1 MLSLIP
7 EFRQAVRGVAAARG
21 FSALVVGVLGAG
33 LACVL
38 FMLAII
44 NGLMLKPLPFA
55 DASRLL
61 NAGFRQVGS
70 PDDVRS
76 VPGRDVLDW
85 QKYLA
90 DTADV
95 AAFTDG
101 TVTLGDRDSVR
112 RYSGAFFSAGL
123 MPMLGAQPVLG
134 RPFTSADDAADAP
147 LTAIIS
153 HDVWQT
159 AFAGAADIVGRP
171 VRVNGQDAT
180 IIGVMDPEFSFP
192 QRQKIW
198 VPARIARDAPRRV
211 AFTFST
217 MIKPHPGFD
226 AAQVRA
232 RLEAW
237 FADARKGDVEY
248 FRELQPDVESFERS
262 LVNTQS
268 RAIIGVMLIAVV
280 LVLLVA
286 AANAANL
293 LLTRTLGRRQELAVR
308 AALGAGRGRLALH
321 LVLESLIL
329 SLAALAIA
337 LPLALA
343 GVRWLIASFAQ
354 TANSGPPTWMH
365 FDLDAR
371 MIGFAALA
379 ALVTALVTG
388 LLPALRAAD
397 AAVSTTLRD
406 GSRSST
412 ASGFARV
419 SRALVIGEIA
429 LSCMLLATAG
439 VTIGGIRAISQFDL
453 GVDRDHML
461 TARVALLSDKYAD
474 DAERVRFFTRFV
486 DALRAEPDVVDASVS
501 TALPGWNGDQH
512 PLLPEGAAP
521 TDKVAPR
528 VRFGAVD
535 GHFIGAFGARLLQ
548 GRFLDE
554 RDNSDGPL
562 TAVVDQTFADRYG
575 KAEAVIGRR
584 FVLDPGESGA
594 RTFTVVGVTAALH
607 LDGID
612 NPVMPSVLV
621 PFAKA
626 PDKYVSIGVRTKDN
640 PAAFA
645 PRLSA
650 VLRGLDQDTPAY
662 FVRTYGEVFLES
674 SFGDHVLAELF
685 TAFGIVALVLAS
697 AGLYGVVAYAV
708 GQRTREIGIRR
719 ALGAP
724 DSSVLR
730 SVFGRNAVFVLL
742 GLVIGMGLGV
752 PFSGMLADTLIG
764 PISDAMRSQPLVWIS
779 VPVVL
784 AAIAMLAAFVPARRA
799 LRIDPMVAL
808 REQ

>member
-1 MLSLIP
+1 MRSLIP
-7 EFRQAVRGVAAARG
+7 DLRQAIRGVVAARG
-21 FSALVVGVLGAG
+21 FSLLVVGVLGAG

-38 FMLAII
+38 FMLVII

-61 NAGFRQVGS
+61 NAGFRQAGS
-70 PDDVRS
+70 PDDLRS
-76 VPGRDVLDW
+76 VPGRDLLDW

-90 DTADV
+90 GTADV
-95 AAFTDG
+95 AGVAEG
-101 TVTLGDRDSVR
+101 SVTMGDRDSVR
-112 RYSGAFFSAGL
+112 RYSGAFVSASL
-123 MPMLGAQPVLG
+123 LPILGVQPALG
-134 RPFTSADDAADAP
+134 RAFTQGDDIAGAP
-147 LTAIIS
+147 LTVIIG

-159 AFAGAADIVGRP
+159 AYAGATDIVGRA

-180 IIGVMDPEFSFP
+180 IIGVMGPEFSFP

-198 VPARIARDAPRRV
+198 VPARVDRDASRREG
-211 AFTFST
+211 FTYVT
-217 MIKPHPGFD
+217 MIRPHTGFD
-226 AAQVRA
+226 VAQVRSQ
-232 RLEAW
+232 LEAW
-237 FADARKGDVEY
+237 FADARKTDAEY

-268 RAIIGVMLIAVV
+268 RVLIGMMFVAVI

-337 LPLALA
+337 LPLSMA
-343 GVRWLIASFAQ
+343 GVRWLVASFAQ
-354 TANSGPPTWMH
+354 TANAGPPSWMH

-379 ALVTALVTG
+379 ALATALVTG

-397 AAVSTTLRD
+397 AAVATTLRD
-406 GSRSST
+406 GSRSAT
-412 ASGFARV
+412 ASGFARL
-419 SRALVIGEIA
+419 SRALVVGEIA

-439 VTIGGIRAISQFDL
+439 VTIGGIRSISQFDL

-461 TARVALLSDKYAD
+461 TARIALLSDKYPDA
-474 DAERVRFFTRFV
+474 AERVRFFTRFI

-512 PLLPEGAAP
+512 PLLPEGVVP
-521 TDKVAPR
+521 TEKSAPR
-528 VRFGAVD
+528 VRVGAVD
-535 GHFIGAFGARLLQ
+535 EHFINAFGARLLQ
-548 GRFLDE
+548 GRFFDE
-554 RDNSDGPL
+554 HDNMDGPL
-562 TAVVDQTFADRYG
+562 VAVVDQTFSDRYG
-575 KAEAVIGRR
+575 KTDPVIGRR
-584 FVLDPGESGA
+584 FVLDPSEAGA
-594 RTFTVVGVTAALH
+594 RAFTVIGVTAPLH

-612 NPVMPSVLV
+612 NPVMPSILV

-626 PDKYVSIGVRTKDN
+626 PDQYVSIGVRTRGN

-645 PRLSA
+645 SRLST
-650 VLRGLDQDTPAY
+650 VLQTLDQDTPAY
-662 FVRTYGEVFLES
+662 FVRTYDEVFLES

-685 TAFGIVALVLAS
+685 TAFGIIALVLAS

-724 DSSVLR
+724 DARVLR
-730 SVFGRNAVFVLL
+730 SVFGRNAVFVAL
-742 GLVIGMGLGV
+742 GLLIGLGLGV
-752 PFSGMLADTLIG
+752 PFSGMLADTMIG
-764 PISDAMRSQPLVWIS
+764 PISDAMRSQPIVWIS
-779 VPVVL
+779 VPFAL

-799 LRIDPMVAL
+799 LRVDPMVAL

>member
-1 MLSLIP
+1 
-7 EFRQAVRGVAAARG
+7 
-21 FSALVVGVLGAG
+21 
-33 LACVL
+33 
-38 FMLAII
+38 
-44 NGLMLKPLPFA
+44 
-55 DASRLL
+55 
-61 NAGFRQVGS
+61 
-70 PDDVRS
+70 
-76 VPGRDVLDW
+76 
-85 QKYLA
+85 
-90 DTADV
+90 
-95 AAFTDG
+95 
-101 TVTLGDRDSVR
+101 
-112 RYSGAFFSAGL
+112 
-123 MPMLGAQPVLG
+123 
-134 RPFTSADDAADAP
+134 
-147 LTAIIS
+147 
-153 HDVWQT
+153 
-159 AFAGAADIVGRP
+159 
-171 VRVNGQDAT
+171 
-180 IIGVMDPEFSFP
+180 
-192 QRQKIW
+192 
-198 VPARIARDAPRRV
+198 
-211 AFTFST
+211 
-217 MIKPHPGFD
+217 
-226 AAQVRA
+226 
-232 RLEAW
+232 
-237 FADARKGDVEY
+237 
-248 FRELQPDVESFERS
+248 VESFERS

-337 LPLALA
+337 LPLAMA
-343 GVRWLIASFAQ
+343 GVRWLVASFAQ

-379 ALVTALVTG
+379 ALVTAFVTG

-397 AAVSTTLRD
+397 AAVATTLRD

-439 VTIGGIRAISQFDL
+439 ATIGGIRSISQFDL

-461 TARVALLSDKYAD
+461 TARVALLSDKYPD

-501 TALPGWNGDQH
+501 TALPGWTGDQH
-512 PLLPEGAAP
+512 PLLPEGTAA
-521 TDKVAPR
+521 TDKGAPQ

-548 GRFLDE
+548 GRFFDE
-554 RDNSDGPL
+554 RDNADGPL

-575 KAEAVIGRR
+575 KTEPVVGRR
-584 FVLDPGESGA
+584 FVLDPGETGA

-645 PRLSA
+645 PRLAA
-650 VLRGLDQDTPAY
+650 VLQKLDQDTPAY

-752 PFSGMLADTLIG
+752 PFSGMLADTMIG

-779 VPVVL
+779 VPAAL
-784 AAIAMLAAFVPARRA
+784 AAIAMIAAFVPARRA
-799 LRIDPMVAL
+799 LRVDPMVAL